1 VDFTAGIE
9 PEEVKVL
16 ADSGEATLT
25 LVTGSPSYFL
35 GPPPRKFI
43 ATRAGFLD
51 DTGPALHE
59 NQYSPS

>member
-1 VDFTAGIE
+1 MDFTAGIE
-9 PEEVKVL
+9 PVEVKVL

-25 LVTGSPSYFL
+25 LVTGSPTYFL
-35 GPPPRKFI
+35 GSPPRKSI
-43 ATRAGFLD
+43 VTRAGFLD